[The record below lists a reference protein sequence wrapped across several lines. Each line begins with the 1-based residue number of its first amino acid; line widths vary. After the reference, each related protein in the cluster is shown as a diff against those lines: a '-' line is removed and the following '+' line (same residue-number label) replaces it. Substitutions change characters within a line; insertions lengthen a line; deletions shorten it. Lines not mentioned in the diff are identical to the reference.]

1 MAVCNVDPFDH
12 EYVYGDVP
20 PDAVIVAGTVPPLHN
35 GSVKLTLAANVLLIL
50 MMLNVVVAVQLPV
63 VEVNT
68 AV

>member
-1 MAVCNVDPFDH
+1 
-12 EYVYGDVP
+12 VYGDVP
-20 PDAVIVAGTVPPLHN
+20 PVAVIVAGTVSPLHN
-35 GSVKLTLAANVLLIL
+35 GSVKLTLAANVLLML

>member
-1 MAVCNVDPFDH
+1 VAVCNVDPFDH

-50 MMLNVVVAVQLPV
+50 MILNVVVAGHVPLLV
-63 VEVNT
+63 